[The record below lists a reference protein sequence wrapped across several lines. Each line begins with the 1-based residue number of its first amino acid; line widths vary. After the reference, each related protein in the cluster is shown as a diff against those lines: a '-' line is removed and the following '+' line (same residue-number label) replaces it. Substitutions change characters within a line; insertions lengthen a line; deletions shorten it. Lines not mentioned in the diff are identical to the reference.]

1 MNLFPWA
8 IVSPGETSDRVAVVQ
23 HLLRERG
30 HAVAV
35 DRVFGPATQAAV
47 QAVQSAAGLV
57 ADGTVGPLTWP
68 ALVVQVGPGSA
79 GDAVRAVQSLG
90 LLRQPGDEPLAIDG
104 AFGPATTDRV
114 RAVQEAWGL
123 TVDGVVGPQT
133 WSFLTRGPDAWP
145 LVAVGATQASNRRVL
160 TVQHLLRAHGATIA
174 ADGSFG
180 PASGEALRQF
190 QLARRADDTGTTCG
204 QLDWPDLIVTVRP
217 GDAGDAVRALQALL
231 PDVAVDGAFGPATEA
246 AVRAF
251 QDVFLPPS
259 DAVVGPRTWQAL
271 VVPAFD

>member
-1 MNLFPWA
+1 MGRLTWPRLVVKTG
-8 IVSPGETSDRVAVVQ
+8 IGSSGE
-23 HLLRERG
+23 
-30 HAVAV
+30 
-35 DRVFGPATQAAV
+35 AV
-47 QAVQSAAGLV
+47 QAVQG
-57 ADGTVGPLTWP
+57 
-68 ALVVQVGPGSA
+68 
-79 GDAVRAVQSLG
+79 LG
-90 LLRQPGDEPLAIDG
+90 LLRFPGDDPL
-104 AFGPATTDRV
+104 V
-114 RAVQEAWGL
+114 
-123 TVDGVVGPQT
+123 VDGVFGRVTAERIRSVQADWGLAQDAIVGLQT